1 MIYTQIQLFCIFFL
15 TGGIIG
21 LLFDFFRI
29 LRKTIKTSDF
39 ITYLQ
44 DIIFWILSSII
55 IMYNIFTF
63 NNGEIRL
70 YLFLAIL
77 LGSLI
82 YLLLVSKIIIKINL
96 TCIKFFENILRKII
110 LILKIP
116 FSILFK
122 PIEFIIINTKH
133 ILAIFINKIE
143 KTLKKSIKSQK
154 MLKNRR
160 INKKYVE

>member
-143 KTLKKSIKSQK
+143 KILKKSIKSQK

>member
-122 PIEFIIINTKH
+122 PIEFTIINTKH

-143 KTLKKSIKSQK
+143 KILKKSIKSQK

>member
-143 KTLKKSIKSQK
+143 KILKKSIKSQK
-154 MLKNRR
+154 NV
-160 INKKYVE
+160 KK

>member
-143 KTLKKSIKSQK
+143 KILKKSIKSQK

-160 INKKYVE
+160 INKKYLE

>member
-96 TCIKFFENILRKII
+96 TCIKFFENILHKII

-143 KTLKKSIKSQK
+143 KILKKSIKSQK

>member
-133 ILAIFINKIE
+133 ILKRCIVCFIMMPSP
-143 KTLKKSIKSQK
+143 SI
-154 MLKNRR
+154 LIRFR
-160 INKKYVE
+160 ILQELTG

>member
-55 IMYNIFTF
+55 IMYKIFTF

-143 KTLKKSIKSQK
+143 KILKKSIKSQK

>member
-1 MIYTQIQLFCIFFL
+1 M
-15 TGGIIG
+15 
-21 LLFDFFRI
+21 
-29 LRKTIKTSDF
+29 
-39 ITYLQ
+39 
-44 DIIFWILSSII
+44 
-55 IMYNIFTF
+55 
-63 NNGEIRL
+63 
-70 YLFLAIL
+70 
-77 LGSLI
+77 
-82 YLLLVSKIIIKINL
+82 LLVSKIIIKINL

-143 KTLKKSIKSQK
+143 KILKKSIKSQK

>member
-96 TCIKFFENILRKII
+96 TCIKFFENILRKVI

-122 PIEFIIINTKH
+122 PIKFIIVNTKH
-133 ILAIFINKIE
+133 ILSIFINKIE
-143 KTLKKSIKSQK
+143 KILKKSIKSQK

>member
-55 IMYNIFTF
+55 IMYNIFTY

-77 LGSLI
+77 LGILF

-143 KTLKKSIKSQK
+143 KILKKSIKSQK

>member
-55 IMYNIFTF
+55 IMYNIFTY

-77 LGSLI
+77 LGILF

-96 TCIKFFENILRKII
+96 TCIKFFENILRKVI

-122 PIEFIIINTKH
+122 PIKFIIVNTKH
-133 ILAIFINKIE
+133 ILSIFINKIE
-143 KTLKKSIKSQK
+143 KILKKSIKSQK